1 MRKLKLWLFKK
12 GWINIH
18 PDAIVHPTAFVHRTS
33 IVYGGVIIKEHV
45 QIGAHCIIGSVA
57 EYPNERL
64 RCNTQRTLHNKD
76 WVIIE
81 SHTILHGLNTVDAAK
96 VLATVIQNN
105 CTLMKGAHVGH
116 DCYIQNNV
124 TLSCGVKVG
133 GFSRVEA
140 YSTLG
145 LNSTVHQKQTVPRG
159 SMLGAGSFFKT
170 DKGRHFKI
178 WVGSPA
184 KPIKPNQHLIDKLNA
199 SSNSNTD
206 ISKG

>member
-33 IVYGGVIIKEHV
+33 IIYGGVKIGENV
-45 QIGAHCIIGSVA
+45 QIGPHCIIGGVC
-57 EYPNERL
+57 EYPNKRL
-64 RCNTQRTLHNKD
+64 RVCNNGP
-76 WVIIE
+76 VFIE
-81 SHTILHGLNTVDAAK
+81 HHTILHGLNTVDGPNEFS
-96 VLATVIQNN
+96 TVIEND
-105 CTLMKGAHVGH
+105 CTLMKGSHVGH
-116 DCYIQNNV
+116 DCFIQNNV

-184 KPIKPNQHLIDKLNA
+184 KPIKPNQYLIDKLNA
-199 SSNSNTD
+199 SINSNTD
-206 ISKG
+206 IPKG

>member
-33 IVYGGVIIKEHV
+33 IIYGGVRIEENV

-64 RCNTQRTLHNKD
+64 KCKSD
-76 WVIIE
+76 EWVRIQE
-81 SHTILHGLNTVDAAK
+81 NTILHGLNTVDAGK
-96 VLATVIQNN
+96 EGSTVIASD

-116 DCYIQNNV
+116 DCFIQNNV

-133 GFSRVEA
+133 GYSRVEA

-145 LNSTVHQKQTVPRG
+145 LNATVHQKQTVPRG
-159 SMLGAGSFFKT
+159 SMIGAGSFFK
-170 DKGRHFKI
+170 GRSLNSFMI

-199 SSNSNTD
+199 NSNSNTD
-206 ISKG
+206 IPKG

>member
-18 PDAIVHPTAFVHRTS
+18 PDAIVHPTAFIHRTS
-33 IVYGGVIIKEHV
+33 IVYGGVRIGENV

-57 EYPNERL
+57 EYPNQRL
-64 RCNTQRTLHNKD
+64 EDVGSGLVLILEN
-76 WVIIE
+76 
-81 SHTILHGLNTVDAAK
+81 TILHGLNTVDAGK
-96 VLATVIQNN
+96 ENFTVIFAN

-116 DCYIQNNV
+116 DCCIENNV

-133 GFSRVEA
+133 GFSSVGSD
-140 YSTLG
+140 STIG
-145 LNSTVHQKQTVPRG
+145 LNATVHQHSYIHRG
-159 SMLGAGSFFKT
+159 SMIGAGSFFKG
-170 DKGRHFKI
+170 KALNSFMI

-199 SSNSNTD
+199 SINSNTD
-206 ISKG
+206 ISQG

>member
-33 IVYGGVIIKEHV
+33 IVYGGVLIGANV

-64 RCNTQRTLHNKD
+64 TYRKYGFVC
-76 WVIIE
+76 IE
-81 SHTILHGLNTVDAAK
+81 RGTILHGLNTVDAAK

-199 SSNSNTD
+199 SINSNTD
-206 ISKG
+206 IPKG